1 MSKSKGRLKKGANIN
16 GNSSN
21 NVNVTN
27 EIETKNNSGG
37 ACANDKNS
45 RREDVSLKVSQRPKI
60 PYTLNLKERNDLTDK
75 QKNIFSIA
83 EQKNTKCIFID
94 GLYGTS
100 KSYIAVMSAL
110 KLLNAKKVDEIIFIR
125 NPVESS
131 TTGKIGFIPGTSEEK
146 MAPYNA
152 ILFDKLEEMLSE
164 SDVAKLKKDN
174 RINCHPV
181 GFVRGRSW
189 NCKAVIVDE
198 ASSMTWD
205 DLFLILTRCGEF
217 TRIFFIGDSVNQND
231 IGAKSGFR
239 KMFDLFNDQESRDF
253 GIHCFELREYSDIV
267 RSGLL
272 RFVMEKTG
280 LIKNPNLIKNIN
292 KKEPED
298 RKEPMFLV

>member
-1 MSKSKGRLKKGANIN
+1 MKKNKNSELATQESENPALVENKDKSP
-16 GNSSN
+16 
-21 NVNVTN
+21 NVT
-27 EIETKNNSGG
+27 
-37 ACANDKNS
+37 
-45 RREDVSLKVSQRPKI
+45 QRPKI
-60 PYTLNLKERNDLTDK
+60 SFKLSIKERQDLTDK
-75 QKNIFSIA
+75 QKAFLEKA
-83 EQKNTKCIFID
+83 LDKKTRCVFID

-100 KSYIAVMSAL
+100 KSYLSVLSAL
-110 KLLNAKKVDEIIFIR
+110 KLLDAKRVDEIIFIR

-152 ILFDKLEEMLSE
+152 ILFDKLEEMLPE
-164 SDVAKLKKDN
+164 SDISKLKKDN

-217 TRIFFIGDSVNQND
+217 TRIFFIGDSINQND

-239 KMFDLFNDQESRDF
+239 KMFDLFNDEESRDF
-253 GIHCFELREYSDIV
+253 GIHCLELREYADIV

-272 RFVMEKTG
+272 RFVMEKAG
-280 LIKNPNLIKNIN
+280 LIKKP
-292 KKEPED
+292 D
-298 RKEPMFLV
+298 

>member
-1 MSKSKGRLKKGANIN
+1 MSKSKRRVNTDKVEGASENLDAKNLKVPDA
-16 GNSSN
+16 
-21 NVNVTN
+21 
-27 EIETKNNSGG
+27 
-37 ACANDKNS
+37 
-45 RREDVSLKVSQRPKI
+45 SLKVSQRPKI
-60 PYTLNLKERNDLTDK
+60 PYTLSLKQRNDLTEK
-75 QKNIFSIA
+75 QKNIFEIA
-83 EQKNTKCIFID
+83 ENKNTKCVFID

-205 DLFLILTRCGEF
+205 DLFLVLTRCGEF

-239 KMFDLFNDQESRDF
+239 RMFDLFNDQESKDF

-280 LIKNPNLIKNIN
+280 LIKNPNNDDVNGRL
-292 KKEPED
+292 P
-298 RKEPMFLV
+298 RKEPMFLEK

>member
-1 MSKSKGRLKKGANIN
+1 MSKSKRRVNTDKVEGASENLDAKNLKAPD
-16 GNSSN
+16 
-21 NVNVTN
+21 T
-27 EIETKNNSGG
+27 
-37 ACANDKNS
+37 
-45 RREDVSLKVSQRPKI
+45 SLKVSQRPKI
-60 PYTLNLKERNDLTDK
+60 PYTLSLKQRNDLTEK
-75 QKNIFSIA
+75 QKNIFEIA
-83 EQKNTKCIFID
+83 ENKNTKCVFID

-205 DLFLILTRCGEF
+205 DLFLVLTRCGEF

-239 KMFDLFNDQESRDF
+239 KMFDLFDDEESRNF

-280 LIKNPNLIKNIN
+280 LIKNPDNQ
-292 KKEPED
+292 EST
-298 RKEPMFLV
+298 RKEPMFLEK

>member
-1 MSKSKGRLKKGANIN
+1 MSMSKNKKQVNIK
-16 GNSSN
+16 
-21 NVNVTN
+21 N
-27 EIETKNNSGG
+27 ETNNSNKTQEIKD
-37 ACANDKNS
+37 CS
-45 RREDVSLKVSQRPKI
+45 IHVSQRPKI
-60 PYTLNLKERNDLTDK
+60 SFNLNIKERTDLTEK
-75 QKNIFSIA
+75 QKEILNIA
-83 EQKNTKCIFID
+83 ANKNTKCVFID

-100 KSYIAVMSAL
+100 KSYLAVMSSL
-110 KLLNAKKVDEIIFIR
+110 KLLNAKKVDEVIFIR

-152 ILFDKLEEMLSE
+152 ILFDKLEEMLAE
-164 SDVAKLKKDN
+164 SDIAKLKKDN

-239 KMFDLFNDQESRDF
+239 KMFDLFNDQESKDF

-272 RFVMEKTG
+272 RFVMEKSG
-280 LIKNPNLIKNIN
+280 LIKNPNNNVEKPIYLDK
-292 KKEPED
+292 
-298 RKEPMFLV
+298 

>member
-1 MSKSKGRLKKGANIN
+1 VFGFFNKKEKIDICVLFYNIIYMSKSKKNKRVAQIEVK
-16 GNSSN
+16 
-21 NVNVTN
+21 N
-27 EIETKNNSGG
+27 EIKSTDEQAQEKKD
-37 ACANDKNS
+37 C
-45 RREDVSLKVSQRPKI
+45 SLHVTQRPKI
-60 PYTLNLKERNDLTDK
+60 SFSLNIKERADLTDK
-75 QKNIFSIA
+75 QKNIFEIA
-83 EQKNTKCIFID
+83 ANKNTKCIFID
-94 GLYGTS
+94 GLYGSS
-100 KSYIAVMSAL
+100 KSYLAVMSSL

-164 SDVAKLKKDN
+164 SDIARLKKDN
-174 RINCHPV
+174 RISCHPV

-239 KMFDLFNDQESRDF
+239 KMFNLFNDQESKDF

-272 RFVMEKTG
+272 RFVMEKAG
-280 LIKNPNLIKNIN
+280 LIKKPIENQ
-292 KKEPED
+292 
-298 RKEPMFLV
+298 

>member
-1 MSKSKGRLKKGANIN
+1 MSKSKRRVNAGNVEGASENLD
-16 GNSSN
+16 
-21 NVNVTN
+21 
-27 EIETKNNSGG
+27 
-37 ACANDKNS
+37 AKNS
-45 RREDVSLKVSQRPKI
+45 KAPDTSLKVSQRPKI
-60 PYTLNLKERNDLTDK
+60 PYTLSLKQRDDLTEK
-75 QKNIFSIA
+75 QKNIFEIA
-83 EQKNTKCIFID
+83 ENKNTKCVFID

-205 DLFLILTRCGEF
+205 DLFLVLTRCGEF

-239 KMFDLFNDQESRDF
+239 KMFDLFNDEESRNF

-280 LIKNPNLIKNIN
+280 LIKNPDN
-292 KKEPED
+292 KESE
-298 RKEPMFLV
+298 RKEPMFE

>member
-1 MSKSKGRLKKGANIN
+1 MSKNKKPKRATSSEFSKKQENNEKIEEKKDL
-16 GNSSN
+16 SLH
-21 NVNVTN
+21 VTQ
-27 EIETKNNSGG
+27 K
-37 ACANDKNS
+37 
-45 RREDVSLKVSQRPKI
+45 PKI
-60 PYTLNLKERNDLTDK
+60 SFTLNIKERTDLTEK
-75 QKNIFSIA
+75 QKDVLDVAIN
-83 EQKNTKCIFID
+83 KNTKCIFID

-100 KSYIAVMSAL
+100 KSYLAVLSAI
-110 KLLNAKKVDEIIFIR
+110 KLLNSKRVDEVIFIR

-164 SDVAKLKKDN
+164 SDIARLKKDN
-174 RINCHPV
+174 RISCHPV

-217 TRIFFIGDSVNQND
+217 TRVFFIGDSVNQND

-239 KMFDLFNDQESRDF
+239 KMFDLFNDHESKDF

-272 RFVMEKTG
+272 RFVMEKAG
-280 LIKNPNLIKNIN
+280 LIKNPKQD
-292 KKEPED
+292 K
-298 RKEPMFLV
+298 

>member
-1 MSKSKGRLKKGANIN
+1 MAKQKTQTGKH
-16 GNSSN
+16 
-21 NVNVTN
+21 
-27 EIETKNNSGG
+27 EIKNN
-37 ACANDKNS
+37 AENIRNKNLKAP
-45 RREDVSLKVSQRPKI
+45 DTSLKVSQRPKI
-60 PYTLNLKERNDLTDK
+60 PYVLSLKERGDLTDK
-75 QKNIFSIA
+75 QKNIFAIA
-83 EQKNTKCIFID
+83 ENKNTKCIFID

-239 KMFDLFNDQESRDF
+239 KMFDLFNDEESRNF

-280 LIKNPNLIKNIN
+280 LIKNPDNN
-292 KKEPED
+292 KESI
-298 RKEPMFLV
+298 RKEPMFLEE

>member
-1 MSKSKGRLKKGANIN
+1 MSKNKKTRAILNSKENSAKEQLENQTCEKKDTSIQ
-16 GNSSN
+16 
-21 NVNVTN
+21 VT
-27 EIETKNNSGG
+27 
-37 ACANDKNS
+37 
-45 RREDVSLKVSQRPKI
+45 QRPKI
-60 PYTLNLKERNDLTDK
+60 NFTLGIKERSDLTEK
-75 QKNIFSIA
+75 QKNIIEVA
-83 EQKNTKCIFID
+83 CNKNTKCVFID

-100 KSYIAVMSAL
+100 KSYLAVMSSL

-164 SDVAKLKKDN
+164 CDIAKLKKDN

-239 KMFDLFNDQESRDF
+239 KMFNLFNDQESKDF

-280 LIKNPNLIKNIN
+280 LIKNPDN
-292 KKEPED
+292 KELL
-298 RKEPMFLV
+298 RKEPMFE

>member
-1 MSKSKGRLKKGANIN
+1 MSKSKKTRAILNQKENSTKEQPEIKSCEKKDTSIH
-16 GNSSN
+16 
-21 NVNVTN
+21 VT
-27 EIETKNNSGG
+27 
-37 ACANDKNS
+37 
-45 RREDVSLKVSQRPKI
+45 QRPKI
-60 PYTLNLKERNDLTDK
+60 NFTLGIKERSDLTEK
-75 QKNIFSIA
+75 QKNVLEVA
-83 EQKNTKCIFID
+83 ANKNTKCVFID

-100 KSYIAVMSAL
+100 KSYLAVMSSL

-164 SDVAKLKKDN
+164 SDIAKLKKDN

-239 KMFDLFNDQESRDF
+239 KMFTLFNDKESKDF

-280 LIKNPNLIKNIN
+280 LIKNPDN
-292 KKEPED
+292 KELA
-298 RKEPMFLV
+298 RKEPMFIEE

>member
-1 MSKSKGRLKKGANIN
+1 MSKSKTRTRRAVKK
-16 GNSSN
+16 
-21 NVNVTN
+21 N
-27 EIETKNNSGG
+27 EILDHAENKT
-37 ACANDKNS
+37 APT
-45 RREDVSLKVSQRPKI
+45 RIREDTSLKVSQRPKI
-60 PYTLNLKERNDLTDK
+60 PYILNLKQRSDLTDK
-75 QKNIFSIA
+75 QKHIFEIA
-83 EQKNTKCIFID
+83 EDKNTKCVFID

-110 KLLNAKKVDEIIFIR
+110 KLLNSKRVDEIIFIR

-164 SDVAKLKKDN
+164 SDIAKLKKDN
-174 RINCHPV
+174 RITCHPV

-205 DLFLILTRCGEF
+205 DLFLVLTRCGEF

-239 KMFDLFNDQESRDF
+239 RMFDLFNDKESEDF
-253 GIHCFELREYSDIV
+253 GIRCFELKEYNDIV

-280 LIKNPNLIKNIN
+280 LIKNPNNN
-292 KKEPED
+292 DSNNQPP
-298 RKEPMFLV
+298 RKEKMFE

>member
-1 MSKSKGRLKKGANIN
+1 MSKSKRNKRVTQTEIQTEKQSQDVQIQEKKDC
-16 GNSSN
+16 SLQ
-21 NVNVTN
+21 VT
-27 EIETKNNSGG
+27 
-37 ACANDKNS
+37 
-45 RREDVSLKVSQRPKI
+45 QRPKI
-60 PYTLNLKERNDLTDK
+60 SFTLGIKERVDLTDK
-75 QKNIFSIA
+75 QKAILEVAAN
-83 EQKNTKCIFID
+83 KNTKCVFID
-94 GLYGTS
+94 GLYGSS
-100 KSYIAVMSAL
+100 KSYLAVMSSL

-164 SDVAKLKKDN
+164 SDIARLKKDN
-174 RINCHPV
+174 RISCHPV

-239 KMFDLFNDQESRDF
+239 KMFNLFNDRESKDF

-272 RFVMEKTG
+272 RFVMEKAG
-280 LIKNPNLIKNIN
+280 LIKKPENI
-292 KKEPED
+292 E
-298 RKEPMFLV
+298 

>member
-1 MSKSKGRLKKGANIN
+1 MSKNK
-16 GNSSN
+16 
-21 NVNVTN
+21 
-27 EIETKNNSGG
+27 KNNDNPKTNKATAQLPHDGRIKDTSTH
-37 ACANDKNS
+37 
-45 RREDVSLKVSQRPKI
+45 VSQRPKI
-60 PYTLNLKERNDLTDK
+60 SFSLDIKERGDLTDK
-75 QKNIFSIA
+75 QKKLLEVA
-83 EQKNTKCIFID
+83 AHKNTKCVFID

-100 KSYIAVMSAL
+100 KSYLAVMSSL
-110 KLLNAKKVDEIIFIR
+110 KLLNAKRVDELIFIR

-152 ILFDKLEEMLSE
+152 ILFDKLEEILPE
-164 SDVAKLKKDN
+164 CDIAKLKKDN

-205 DLFLILTRCGEF
+205 DLFLVLTRCGEF
-217 TRIFFIGDSVNQND
+217 TKIFFIGDSVNQND

-239 KMFDLFNDQESRDF
+239 KMFDLFNDEESSNF

-272 RFVMEKTG
+272 RFVMEKAG
-280 LIKNPNLIKNIN
+280 LIKNPNGN
-292 KKEPED
+292 KPCTISNNY
-298 RKEPMFLV
+298 

>member
-1 MSKSKGRLKKGANIN
+1 MSKPKRNYSHSKTDSKIN
-16 GNSSN
+16 NQADNVETDDKSSH
-21 NVNVTN
+21 
-27 EIETKNNSGG
+27 
-37 ACANDKNS
+37 
-45 RREDVSLKVSQRPKI
+45 VSQRPKI
-60 PYTLNLKERNDLTDK
+60 NFSLNIKERKDLTEK
-75 QKNIFSIA
+75 QKLLMETALN
-83 EQKNTKCIFID
+83 KNTKCVFID

-100 KSYIAVMSAL
+100 KSYLAVMASL

-152 ILFDKLEEMLSE
+152 ILFDKLEEMLCE
-164 SDVAKLKKDN
+164 SDIAKLKKDN
-174 RINCHPV
+174 RITCHPV

-217 TRIFFIGDSVNQND
+217 TRIFFIGDSINQND

-239 KMFDLFNDQESRDF
+239 KMFELFNDQQSRDF
-253 GIHCFELREYSDIV
+253 GINCFELREYSDIV

-280 LIKNPNLIKNIN
+280 LIKNPNSDKSCN
-292 KKEPED
+292 
-298 RKEPMFLV
+298 

>member
-1 MSKSKGRLKKGANIN
+1 MSKNKNKTALNKNQITKSEKDKSEQIEKKDLSIY
-16 GNSSN
+16 
-21 NVNVTN
+21 
-27 EIETKNNSGG
+27 
-37 ACANDKNS
+37 
-45 RREDVSLKVSQRPKI
+45 VSQRPKI
-60 PYTLNLKERNDLTDK
+60 NFNLNIKERSDLTEK
-75 QKNIFSIA
+75 QKKIFEIA
-83 EQKNTKCIFID
+83 AAKNTKCVFID
-94 GLYGTS
+94 GLYGSS
-100 KSYIAVMSAL
+100 KSYLAVMSSL

-152 ILFDKLEEMLSE
+152 ILFDKLEEMLPE
-164 SDVAKLKKDN
+164 CDIAKLKKDN

-205 DLFLILTRCGEF
+205 DLFLVLTRCGEF

-239 KMFDLFNDQESRDF
+239 KMFDLFDDEESRNF

-280 LIKNPNLIKNIN
+280 LIKKPDN
-292 KKEPED
+292 KELE
-298 RKEPMFLV
+298 RKEPMFE

>member
-1 MSKSKGRLKKGANIN
+1 MSKNKKT
-16 GNSSN
+16 SSARRIVEKSDDLERSGDQN
-21 NVNVTN
+21 KDTSTHVT
-27 EIETKNNSGG
+27 
-37 ACANDKNS
+37 
-45 RREDVSLKVSQRPKI
+45 QRPKI
-60 PYTLNLKERNDLTDK
+60 SFSLSIKERSDLTAK
-75 QKNIFSIA
+75 QKHLLETA
-83 EQKNTKCIFID
+83 LDKNTKCVFID

-100 KSYIAVMSAL
+100 KSYLAVLSSL

-164 SDVAKLKKDN
+164 SDIAKLKKDN

-205 DLFLILTRCGEF
+205 DLFLVLTRCGEF
-217 TRIFFIGDSVNQND
+217 TKIFFIGDSVNQND
-231 IGAKSGFR
+231 IGTKSGFR
-239 KMFDLFNDQESRDF
+239 KMFDLFNDRESSEF

-272 RFVMEKTG
+272 RFVMEKAG
-280 LIKNPNLIKNIN
+280 LIKNPEKIS
-292 KKEPED
+292 
-298 RKEPMFLV
+298 

>member
-1 MSKSKGRLKKGANIN
+1 MSKNKKPARTRTNRVSGSE
-16 GNSSN
+16 NSTEQN
-21 NVNVTN
+21 LP
-27 EIETKNNSGG
+27 KK
-37 ACANDKNS
+37 DL
-45 RREDVSLKVSQRPKI
+45 SLHVSQRPKI
-60 PYTLNLKERNDLTDK
+60 SFSLDIKERTDLTDK
-75 QKNIFSIA
+75 QNKLLEVAAN
-83 EQKNTKCIFID
+83 KNTKCVFID

-100 KSYIAVMSAL
+100 KSYLAVMSSL
-110 KLLNAKKVDEIIFIR
+110 KLLNAKRVDEIIFIR

-152 ILFDKLEEMLSE
+152 ILFDKLEEMLPE
-164 SDVAKLKKDN
+164 SDIAKLKKDN

-205 DLFLILTRCGEF
+205 DLFLVLTRCGEF
-217 TRIFFIGDSVNQND
+217 TKIFFIGDSVNQND

-239 KMFDLFNDQESRDF
+239 KMFDLFNDEESRDF

-272 RFVMEKTG
+272 RFVMEKAG
-280 LIKNPNLIKNIN
+280 LIKNPDKNVN
-292 KKEPED
+292 N
-298 RKEPMFLV
+298 

>member
-1 MSKSKGRLKKGANIN
+1 MAKSKRRVN
-16 GNSSN
+16 GNKVEGAS
-21 NVNVTN
+21 
-27 EIETKNNSGG
+27 KNLD
-37 ACANDKNS
+37 AKNS
-45 RREDVSLKVSQRPKI
+45 KAPDTSPKVSQRPKI
-60 PYTLNLKERNDLTDK
+60 PYALNLKERNDLTEK
-75 QKNIFSIA
+75 QKNIFEIA

-205 DLFLILTRCGEF
+205 DLFLVLTRCGEF

-239 KMFDLFNDQESRDF
+239 KMFDLFDDEESRNF

-280 LIKNPNLIKNIN
+280 LIKNPDN
-292 KKEPED
+292 KALV
-298 RKEPMFLV
+298 RKEPMFLEK

>member
-1 MSKSKGRLKKGANIN
+1 MSKNKK
-16 GNSSN
+16 
-21 NVNVTN
+21 T
-27 EIETKNNSGG
+27 T
-37 ACANDKNS
+37 NS
-45 RREDVSLKVSQRPKI
+45 RSLIPKSDNLEKCSSQNKDTSMHVTQRPKI
-60 PYTLNLKERNDLTDK
+60 SFSLNIRERSDLTEK
-75 QKNIFSIA
+75 QKSLLETA
-83 EQKNTKCIFID
+83 LDKNTKCVFID

-100 KSYIAVMSAL
+100 KSYLAVLSSL

-152 ILFDKLEEMLSE
+152 ILFDKLEEMLPE
-164 SDVAKLKKDN
+164 SDIAKLKKDN

-205 DLFLILTRCGEF
+205 DLFLVLTRCGEF
-217 TRIFFIGDSVNQND
+217 TRIFFIGDSINQND

-239 KMFDLFNDQESRDF
+239 KMFDLFDDKESSDF

-272 RFVMEKTG
+272 RFVMEKAG
-280 LIKNPNLIKNIN
+280 LIKNPEKIS
-292 KKEPED
+292 
-298 RKEPMFLV
+298 

>member
-1 MSKSKGRLKKGANIN
+1 MAKSKRR
-16 GNSSN
+16 
-21 NVNVTN
+21 VNPNKVEGVN
-27 EIETKNNSGG
+27 ENLNP
-37 ACANDKNS
+37 KNS
-45 RREDVSLKVSQRPKI
+45 KAPDTSLKVSQRPKI
-60 PYTLNLKERNDLTDK
+60 PYTLSLKQRDDLTEK
-75 QKNIFSIA
+75 QKNIFEIA
-83 EQKNTKCIFID
+83 ENKNTKCIFID

-239 KMFDLFNDQESRDF
+239 KMFDLFNDEESRNF

-280 LIKNPNLIKNIN
+280 LIKNPDNN
-292 KKEPED
+292 KEFL
-298 RKEPMFLV
+298 RKEPMFE

>member
-1 MSKSKGRLKKGANIN
+1 MSKSKTRTRKIVKK
-16 GNSSN
+16 
-21 NVNVTN
+21 N
-27 EIETKNNSGG
+27 EILDHAENRTAPTG
-37 ACANDKNS
+37 
-45 RREDVSLKVSQRPKI
+45 RREDTSLKVSQRPKI
-60 PYTLNLKERNDLTDK
+60 PYTLNLKQRSDLTDK
-75 QKNIFSIA
+75 QKNIFEIA
-83 EQKNTKCIFID
+83 ENKNTKCVFID

-110 KLLNAKKVDEIIFIR
+110 KLLNAKKIDEIIFIR

-205 DLFLILTRCGEF
+205 DLFLVLTRCGEF

-239 KMFDLFNDQESRDF
+239 KMFDLFNDQESKDF

-280 LIKNPNLIKNIN
+280 LIKNPNNDDVN
-292 KKEPED
+292 RQPP
-298 RKEPMFLV
+298 RKEPMFLEK

>member
-1 MSKSKGRLKKGANIN
+1 MSKNKKPRA
-16 GNSSN
+16 
-21 NVNVTN
+21 NVTAVCN
-27 EIETKNNSGG
+27 ETAQVNGPLEEKKDS
-37 ACANDKNS
+37 
-45 RREDVSLKVSQRPKI
+45 SLHVTQRPKI
-60 PYTLNLKERNDLTDK
+60 SFTLGIKERTDLTEK
-75 QKNIFSIA
+75 QKSILEIA
-83 EQKNTKCIFID
+83 ANKNTKCVFID
-94 GLYGTS
+94 GLYGSS
-100 KSYIAVMSAL
+100 KSYLAVLSSL
-110 KLLNAKKVDEIIFIR
+110 KLLNAKRVDEIIFIR

-164 SDVAKLKKDN
+164 SDIARLKKDN
-174 RINCHPV
+174 RISCHPV

-239 KMFDLFNDQESRDF
+239 KMFNLFNDQESKDF

-272 RFVMEKTG
+272 RFVMEKAG
-280 LIKNPNLIKNIN
+280 LIKKPKLLS
-292 KKEPED
+292 E
-298 RKEPMFLV
+298 

>member
-1 MSKSKGRLKKGANIN
+1 MSKNKKQVNSK
-16 GNSSN
+16 
-21 NVNVTN
+21 N
-27 EIETKNNSGG
+27 ETNNSNKTQEIKD
-37 ACANDKNS
+37 CS
-45 RREDVSLKVSQRPKI
+45 IHVSQRPKI
-60 PYTLNLKERNDLTDK
+60 SFNLNIKERTDLTKK
-75 QKNIFSIA
+75 QKEILDIA
-83 EQKNTKCIFID
+83 INKNTKCVFID

-100 KSYIAVMSAL
+100 KSYLAVLSAL
-110 KLLNAKKVDEIIFIR
+110 KLLSAKKVDELIFIR

-152 ILFDKLEEMLSE
+152 ILFDKLEEMLPE

-239 KMFDLFNDQESRDF
+239 KMFDLFDDEESRNF

-280 LIKNPNLIKNIN
+280 LIKNPDN
-292 KKEPED
+292 KELP
-298 RKEPMFLV
+298 RKEPVPLEEIKNE